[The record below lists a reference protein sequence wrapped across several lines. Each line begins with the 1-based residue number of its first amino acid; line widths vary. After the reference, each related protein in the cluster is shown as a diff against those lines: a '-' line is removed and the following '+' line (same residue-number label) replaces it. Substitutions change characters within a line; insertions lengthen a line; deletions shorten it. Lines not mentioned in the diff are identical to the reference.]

1 MITLAIG
8 MYFSFSYKEGIDN
21 HIAHVD
27 TTLEKWSNDPNAPGK
42 TTKETKLSA
51 DAPRMGS
58 YKYDLSN
65 VKYTSLTDSGD
76 YEKYVGPK
84 PLTSKDI
91 KFDSNNYDV
100 QYHETPEQLA
110 LNDPRIAIDASG
122 KAYTQSDTN
131 PQGNAIYY
139 EPGSYLF
146 GASTYVPNY
155 EDSVYLS
162 KLTGESTV
170 KPIVSPAQIAS
181 GFCSFYKDSP
191 VKLEEACQATNIN
204 SCSSTSCC
212 VLLGG
217 SKCVSGNAT
226 GPHRKQNYGDVT
238 IKNPDYYYFQG
249 TCYGNCSGSNL
260 AYAPLGDSTTNSI
273 TNDTNSQI
281 LSKWPTDSGKTQST
295 SISSASLQHSQSPST
310 ATK

>member
-1 MITLAIG
+1 MKNNNWVMIILILAVIITLVIG
-8 MYFSFSYKEGIDN
+8 LYYNSIYKEGIDN
-21 HIAHVD
+21 NTAQAETIRETWSRD
-27 TTLEKWSNDPNAPGK
+27 TNAPGK
-42 TTKETKLSA
+42 TTKDIKLSA

-65 VKYTSLTDSGD
+65 VKYTSMTDSGD

-84 PLTSKDI
+84 PLTSKGI
-91 KFDSNNYDV
+91 KFNSNNYDV

-110 LNDPRIAIDASG
+110 LDDPSIAIDASG

-131 PQGNAIYY
+131 PQGNTIYY

-155 EDSVYLS
+155 QDSVYLS

-181 GFCSFYKDSP
+181 GFCSFYKNSP
-191 VKLEEACQATNIN
+191 LKLEEACQATDVN

-217 SKCVSGNAT
+217 SKCVSGDAK
-226 GPHRKQNYGDVT
+226 GPYRRQNYSDVT
-238 IKNPDYYYFQG
+238 IKNTDYYYFQG
-249 TCYGNCSGSNL
+249 TCYGNCSGNDL
-260 AYAPLGDSTTNSI
+260 AYAPLGASVRNSVTNTFS
-273 TNDTNSQI
+273 NQI
-281 LSKWPTDSGKTQST
+281 LSTWPTDVK
-295 SISSASLQHSQSPST
+295 
-310 ATK
+310 

>member
-1 MITLAIG
+1 MKNDYWVMIILIILVVITLAIG
-8 MYFSFSYKEGIDN
+8 TCFGSNYKEGIAT
-21 HIAHVD
+21 HAAHVD
-27 TTLEKWSNDPNAPGK
+27 TALMKWANDTNAPGK
-42 TTKETKLSA
+42 TTKLLGTNTN
-51 DAPRMGS
+51 GS
-58 YKYDLSN
+58 NSIGSSDK
-65 VKYTSLTDSGD
+65 T
-76 YEKYVGPK
+76 
-84 PLTSKDI
+84 DI

-170 KPIVSPAQIAS
+170 KPIVSPAQIES

-191 VKLEEACQATNIN
+191 IKLEEACQATDVN

-217 SKCVSGNAT
+217 SKCVSGDAK
-226 GPHRKQNYGDVT
+226 GPYRKQNYGDIT

-249 TCYGNCSGSNL
+249 TCYGNCSGNGL
-260 AYAPLGDSTTNSI
+260 EYAPLGASVTNGV
-273 TNDTNSQI
+273 TNDLSNQI
-281 LSKWPTDSGKTQST
+281 LSVWPTDGK
-295 SISSASLQHSQSPST
+295 
-310 ATK
+310 